1 MEKAEKVPPALRE
14 PVVNH
19 DWFHYIYTYLQVLC
33 IYNWHAPDG
42 WCFSQNIFALDLN
55 VSICP
60 ILTCFVVGGR
70 PSYLCQTREAPACC
84 FDFFILKPNV
94 FQDICISYV
103 SFIQHAKWPAKIAW
117 SGLVTLCWFWCSS
130 SAGHFYMFPAES
142 WAQTRSTPFLD
153 GQPTTLTC
161 LAISESLKLVWFH
174 WISELFLWWWQ
185 DSLKKKISTR
195 FACSVLWSL
204 VVVMWACLTG
214 CKWHAKEC
222 GHFRIRLE
230 RIGLSALSC
239 MQGWWLHA
247 RFHWVLL
254 PSLFALWI
262 FSHLLPCLQKYCAYM
277 VNSSLL
283 AMRALM
289 ATGWQHDS
297 SMCP

>member
-130 SAGHFYMFPAES
+130 SAGHFYVFPAES

-204 VVVMWACLTG
+204 VVVMWACLPDANGMQRNVAISESDWKGLVCQLWAACRADGSMLGFTG
-214 CKWHAKEC
+214 FSSQACLHC
-222 GHFRIRLE
+222 GYFLISSPVF
-230 RIGLSALSC
+230 GS
-239 MQGWWLHA
+239 
-247 RFHWVLL
+247 VLL
-254 PSLFALWI
+254 TWWI
-262 FSHLLPCLQKYCAYM
+262 HHC
-277 VNSSLL
+277 
-283 AMRALM
+283 
-289 ATGWQHDS
+289 
-297 SMCP
+297 